1 MNIRLKYLLVTAF
14 TIVATVP
21 IIIFGV
27 WVERTALQNEIETV
41 REKHLLLAQNMS
53 NVLEHYVQDIESTV
67 VYFSSLSRRAARSQK
82 ASSLAKRLGFKHFWV
97 VTTNGRVVREFRT
110 GPKTPYPLHGEI
122 LEALL
127 PSAGDGFTYSSVL
140 PDKDGKP
147 TIFVLHKLSKR
158 RIAIAAFTT
167 DIIVQLQ
174 KGITV
179 GNKTHITIVDG
190 DGNVIA
196 HRDPEVHAQIRNIGA
211 VEPVRQI
218 MDGNSGLTTFL
229 APATDEKVISGFT
242 TVPQTGWG
250 VLVAQPF
257 EDLLANAHQV
267 ERFAL
272 FLALCGIAA
281 ASILGWLIAGRVTQ
295 PLDAVRLT
303 AGRIA
308 TGKLTARVPHLSRFA
323 TSDLRK
329 LAEDFNDMAQ
339 RIQEDQ
345 KSLAEALS
353 QAQSADRA
361 KSKFLANMSHELR
374 TPLNAI
380 IGFSETIENEIFG
393 PVRNKRYQSY
403 ASDIRRSGKHL
414 LAIINNILDLSKIE
428 SGNVDLE
435 DEVIDLADVLDNAIG
450 MVRDQADA
458 VEIDIKTSIAGDLPA
473 LRGSTVKL
481 RQVFV
486 NLLSNAVK
494 YTPRGGSVV
503 LAASRDRSGGVV
515 VEVTDNGIG
524 MSSADQTL
532 ALIPFGRA
540 GSALSQ
546 KADGAGLGLPLAKQL
561 TEIHGGRLVIDSDEG
576 AGTTVTVHLPA
587 ARVVAKVA

>member
-1 MNIRLKYLLVTAF
+1 MNIRLKYLLATAF

-27 WVERTALQNEIETV
+27 WVERTALQNEIQTV
-41 REKHLLLAQNMS
+41 REKHQLLAENMA
-53 NVLEHYVQDIESTV
+53 NVLVHYVHDIESTV
-67 VYFSSLSRRAARSQK
+67 VYFSGLSRRSTRDRY
-82 ASSLAKRLGFKHFWV
+82 ASKLAKRLGFRHFWV
-97 VTTNGRVVREFRT
+97 VTSAGRVVREFRT
-110 GPKTPYPLHGEI
+110 GEKTPYPLNGAI

-127 PSAGDGFTYSSVL
+127 PAASDGFIYSSVM

-147 TIFVLHKLSKR
+147 TIFVLHKLSPR
-158 RIAIAAFTT
+158 RIAIAAFHT
-167 DIIVQLQ
+167 DVIVQLQ
-174 KGITV
+174 KGVSV
-179 GNKTHITIVDG
+179 GNRSHVTIVDG

-196 HRDPEVHAQIRNIGA
+196 HRDPEVQAQMQNIGA

-229 APATDEKVISGFT
+229 APAAQEHVISGFT

-257 EDLLANAHQV
+257 EDLLQSAHEV
-267 ERFAL
+267 KSFAL
-272 FLALCGIAA
+272 FLALCGFAA
-281 ASILGWLIAGRVTQ
+281 AAALGWLIAGRVTQ

-308 TGKLTARVPHLSRFA
+308 SGKLTARVPHLSRFA

-329 LAEDFNDMAQ
+329 LADDFNEMAQ

-393 PVRNKRYQSY
+393 PVRNKRYRAY
-403 ASDIRRSGKHL
+403 ATDIRQSGKHL

-428 SGNVDLE
+428 SGSVDLE
-435 DEVIDLADVLDNAIG
+435 DEVIDLRDLLFDATG

-458 VEIDIKTSIAGDLPA
+458 VDIDITTTIAGDLPA
-473 LRGSTVKL
+473 LRGSAVKL

-486 NLLSNAVK
+486 NLLTNSVK
-494 YTPRGGSVV
+494 YTPRGGNVT
-503 LAASRDRSGGVV
+503 LTASRDQGGGIVV
-515 VEVTDNGIG
+515 QVTDDGIG
-524 MSSADQTL
+524 MSGAEQTV

-561 TEIHGGRLVIDSDEG
+561 AEIHGGRLVIDSEEG
-576 AGTTVTVHLPA
+576 AGTTVTVYLPA